1 MAELMVIL
9 SAIMREIKTKG
20 NLKNILPYIEEGKYS
35 EYESIRKYS
44 EMLKSIEAEGFE
56 EAMLGLI
63 MENDQPVELALS
75 DHLKS
80 GEIKDDYEILIVC
93 YACGKQLLSTL
104 NPTM

>member
-9 SAIMREIKTKG
+9 SAILREIQTDG
-20 NLKNILPYIEEGKYS
+20 CLKNILPYIEDGKYS

-44 EMLKSIEAEGFE
+44 EMLKSIETNGFE
-56 EAMLGLI
+56 DAMLNLI

-80 GEIKDDYEILIVC
+80 GKVKDDYEILVVC
-93 YACGKQLLSTL
+93 YACGKQLFNTLS
-104 NPTM
+104 PTM